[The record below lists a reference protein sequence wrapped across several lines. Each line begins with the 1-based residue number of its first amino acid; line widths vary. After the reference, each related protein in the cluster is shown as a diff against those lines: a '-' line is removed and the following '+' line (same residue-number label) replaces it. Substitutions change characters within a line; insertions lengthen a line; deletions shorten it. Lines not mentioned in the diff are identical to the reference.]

1 VLTSNST
8 ARGLLSL
15 YSSTVLSAAWAVVIP
30 TIPVLSVQFGV
41 SVGAGAQIITAFGI
55 GRFVGTAAGGTVI
68 DRMGTRVALVGGSS
82 ITAISACLAAAT
94 PWLAVLLGLAVVMG
108 VGDSLAASGREVA
121 AIDLA
126 SHSQRGRVLS
136 TLHGSHNIGLTL
148 CPLLG
153 GFLTDVWSFRA
164 AFVAYAFAAAVSV
177 FLGFKIP
184 ASPVTLNSP
193 LAAKM
198 IGWGARL
205 RGLGSLFRQ
214 IEPELR
220 STYLVLVLAT
230 LAAHSQRVMVQSIL
244 PLYAGTA
251 LRLSPTDIGL
261 LFTISGLF
269 VLIMIVPTGFVM
281 DRVGRKWA
289 TVPSTGIPAIVFLL
303 IPFTDSFYQLAI
315 LVAFVGLSNGLSLGS
330 LATSTFDVVP
340 AHARGRLQALRRT
353 LAEMGGVFTPLIGGY
368 LANSFDAGVPFL
380 VFAPFLVAAATL
392 LALVGRETL
401 AR

>member
-1 VLTSNST
+1 
-8 ARGLLSL
+8 
-15 YSSTVLSAAWAVVIP
+15 
-30 TIPVLSVQFGV
+30 V

-55 GRFVGTAAGGTVI
+55 GRFVGTAAGGSVI
-68 DRMGTRVALVGGSS
+68 DHMGTRVALVGGSS
-82 ITAISACLAAAT
+82 ITAISACVAAAT
-94 PWLAVLLGLAVVMG
+94 PWLVVLLGLAVIMG

-121 AIDLA
+121 AVDLA
-126 SHSQRGRVLS
+126 SHGQRGRVLS
-136 TLHGSHNIGLTL
+136 TLHGSHNVGMTI

-153 GFLTDVWSFRA
+153 GLLTDVWSFRA
-164 AFVAYAFAAAVSV
+164 AFVAYAFAAAISI

-184 ASPVTLNSP
+184 ASAITFKRPRTD
-193 LAAKM
+193 KT
-198 IGWGARL
+198 IGWRERL
-205 RGLGSLFRQ
+205 RRLGGLFCQ
-214 IEPELR
+214 IQPDLR
-220 STYLVLVLAT
+220 STYVVLVLAT